1 MTKIAFIS
9 DIHGN
14 FTALQAVMAALKG
27 EACDL
32 TLCLGDIVGYG
43 PCPRE
48 CVDYIRQ
55 NNIQTVLGNHDEYVT
70 LLMDPRLD
78 RLREDIRV
86 AIEWTQSQLSMDAL
100 KWLAQLPFEMAA
112 DDYFTFIHGSFAPG
126 KWGYCLDEGTF
137 AANFK
142 YQTAKLAFCGHNHS
156 PLVGIDRP
164 GAMPVVDYIRH
175 CKLPDEEKIMVNV
188 GSVGQPRDRDPRA
201 CAVTYVVETRELKL
215 HRIEYDIAAVQEK
228 IRAAGL
234 PEKFAQ
240 RLEVGR

>member
-14 FTALQAVMAALKG
+14 FDALQAVMAALKD

-43 PCPRE
+43 PCPCE

-55 NNIQTVLGNHDEYVT
+55 NNIQAVLGNHDEYVT

-78 RLREDIRV
+78 RLREDIRIAV
-86 AIEWTQSQLSMDAL
+86 QWTQSQLPMDAL

-112 DDYFTFIHGSFAPG
+112 EEYFTFIHGSFAPG

-142 YQTAKLAFCGHNHS
+142 NQKAQLAFCGHSHS

-164 GAMPVVDYIRH
+164 DATPIVDYIRH
-175 CKLPDEEKIMVNV
+175 CRLPEDEKIMVNV

-215 HRIEYDIAAVQEK
+215 HRVEYDIAAVQEK
-228 IRAAGL
+228 IQAAGL